1 MIEKWR
7 LIFVDLKPIKNDV
20 RPYHMRNQ
28 IFYFQNGILNFLLI
42 LFKGKHGVICIEDVI
57 HELVTVGKH
66 LKQVSNFLWPFKL
79 NNPNGIITNIFD
91 Y

>member
-1 MIEKWR
+1 MISMIEKRR

-28 IFYFQNGILNFLLI
+28 IFYFQNGILNILLI
-42 LFKGKHGVICIEDVI
+42 LFKGKYGVICIEDVI

-66 LKQVSNFLWPFKL
+66 FKQVSNFLWPFKL
-79 NNPNGIITNIFD
+79 NNPNGIIN
-91 Y
+91 